1 MNSCILMADIIQEP
15 QLRYTSDN
23 LEIAEM
29 LVQFPGMRENDPPAN
44 LKVVGWGRL
53 ARELQENY
61 HQGDR
66 VILEGRLGM
75 HTIERRE
82 GFKEKRAELRVQR
95 IYPLGTGVSNAIPS
109 PAATTPSVPP
119 ARSTPPA
126 SANPSYDSPLP
137 IPTPM
142 ANNAGAAPQP
152 DWNQPMPTT
161 PNIQPPPAPAVPTDE
176 PDIDDIPFVR
186 PVHSRTSWAHELC
199 DSYEIEANGYWE
211 GMEQL
216 KP

>member
-29 LVQFPGMRENDPPAN
+29 LVQFPSMRESDPPGT
-44 LKVVGWGRL
+44 LKVIGWGRL

-61 HQGDR
+61 HLGDR

-75 HTIERRE
+75 RTIERRE
-82 GFKEKRAELRVQR
+82 GFKEKKAELTVQR
-95 IYPLGTGVSNAIPS
+95 IHGLGAGVGNYIPS
-109 PAATTPSVPP
+109 PAASTPSIPP
-119 ARSTPPA
+119 PGNSPNNNA
-126 SANPSYDSPLP
+126 PLP

-142 ANNAGAAPQP
+142 ANNPRPAPQP
-152 DWNQPMPTT
+152 APQRDWNQPIPTST
-161 PNIQPPPAPAVPTDE
+161 NVEPSPAPFVPKDE
-176 PDIDDIPFVR
+176 PDMDDIPFVR

-199 DSYEIEANGYWE
+199 DSYEIEANAYWE